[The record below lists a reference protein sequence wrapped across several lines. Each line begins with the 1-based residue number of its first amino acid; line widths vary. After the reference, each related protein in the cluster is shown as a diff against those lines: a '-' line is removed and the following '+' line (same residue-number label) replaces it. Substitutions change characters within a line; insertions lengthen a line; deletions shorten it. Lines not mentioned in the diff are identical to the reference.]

1 MENLITQNLQA
12 IIDLAYYTN
21 VTISGDSI
29 SYRVQPDYGMPQ
41 DVSIN
46 INGDDTIT
54 VTTVAE
60 DMDRLVET
68 MPASALA
75 TILSDDYDANS
86 AAHTRAFPYA

>member
-1 MENLITQNLQA
+1 MNTILAANLNTL
-12 IIDLAYYTN
+12 IDLAYYTN
-21 VTISGDSI
+21 VTISGTSI
-29 SYRVQPDYGMPQ
+29 AYRVQPDYGMPQ

-68 MPASALA
+68 MPATALA
-75 TILSDDYDANS
+75 TILSDDYDAASN
-86 AAHTRAFPYA
+86 AHTRAFPHA